1 MAQFNTQ
8 SPTKAA
14 GGSTR
19 KGEKAEPPTGRQKV
33 ATVLVALGPEISSQI
48 LTHFEET
55 EVEQIAL
62 DISTM
67 GKMEPT
73 AINEII
79 DEFYQLAK
87 ANEYLAY
94 GGLTYTREILEKA
107 FGNDKA
113 DSILARLTA
122 MMEQVSL
129 PFDAFRQADPAQVA
143 NLIQGEHPQ
152 TISLILAYLRPE
164 QAAVVISNLPE
175 DLQIEVSTRM
185 ATMERAGLE
194 VVKEVEAV
202 LYDKFSAVLYNSEKH
217 AHVGGVKALAE
228 VLNRVDRST
237 ERNIVENLERLDPEL
252 AESVKK
258 LMFVFDDI
266 VQLDDRSIQRV
277 LREVEGKDLGLAL
290 KGGTEDVRERVFRNM
305 SERAGRML
313 KDDIET
319 MGPVRLK
326 DVEEVQQKIVN
337 VVRRLEEA
345 GEIIISRGGDDIVI

>member
-1 MAQFNTQ
+1 MAQFN
-8 SPTKAA
+8 PHPVPVKGGKAVQL
-14 GGSTR
+14 S
-19 KGEKAEPPTGRQKV
+19 GRQKV

-48 LTHFEET
+48 LTHFDET

-67 GKMEPT
+67 RRMEPT
-73 AINEII
+73 AVNDVVE
-79 DEFYQLAK
+79 EFYQLAK
-87 ANEYLAY
+87 ANEYLAT
-94 GGLTYTREILEKA
+94 GGLQYTREVLEKA
-107 FGNDKA
+107 FGADKA
-113 DSILARLTA
+113 DEIITRLTA
-122 MMEQVSL
+122 MMEQVSM

-202 LYDKFSAVLYNSEKH
+202 LYDKFSAVLYNNEKH
-217 AHVGGVKALAE
+217 TSVGGVKALAE

-266 VQLDDRSIQRV
+266 VQLDDRAIQRV
-277 LREVEGKDLGLAL
+277 LREVESKDLALAL
-290 KGGTEDVRERVFRNM
+290 KGATEEVKERIFRNM

-313 KDDIET
+313 RDDIDT

-337 VVRRLEEA
+337 VVRRLEET

>member
-1 MAQFNTQ
+1 MAQYNPHPVPVK
-8 SPTKAA
+8 SGKPELL
-14 GGSTR
+14 S
-19 KGEKAEPPTGRQKV
+19 GRQKV

-48 LTHFEET
+48 LTHFDEA

-67 GKMEPT
+67 RRMEPT
-73 AINEII
+73 TVNDII
-79 DEFYQLAK
+79 EEFYQLAK
-87 ANEYLAY
+87 ANEYLAF
-94 GGLTYTREILEKA
+94 GGLQYTREVLEKA
-107 FGNDKA
+107 FGTEKA
-113 DSILARLTA
+113 EMILARLTS
-122 MMEQVSL
+122 MMEQVSM

-258 LMFVFDDI
+258 LMFVFDDL
-266 VQLDDRSIQRV
+266 VQLDDRAIQRV
-277 LREVEGKDLGLAL
+277 LREVESKDLALAL
-290 KGGTEDVRERVFRNM
+290 KGATEEVKERIYRNM

-313 KDDIET
+313 RDDIET

-337 VVRRLEEA
+337 VVRRLEET

>member
-1 MAQFNTQ
+1 MAQFNPHPVPVKGN
-8 SPTKAA
+8 SKAVA
-14 GGSTR
+14 L
-19 KGEKAEPPTGRQKV
+19 TGRQKV

-48 LTHFEET
+48 LTHFEES

-67 GKMEPT
+67 RKMEPT
-73 AINEII
+73 AVNDVIE
-79 DEFYQLAK
+79 EFYQLAK
-87 ANEYLAY
+87 ANEYLAT

-107 FGNDKA
+107 FGADKA
-113 DSILARLTA
+113 DEIITRLTA
-122 MMEQVSL
+122 MMEQVSM

-217 AHVGGVKALAE
+217 ASVGGVKALAE

-266 VQLDDRSIQRV
+266 VQLDDRA
-277 LREVEGKDLGLAL
+277 LAL
-290 KGGTEDVRERVFRNM
+290 KGAVEEVKERIFRNM

-313 KDDIET
+313 RDDIDT

-337 VVRRLEEA
+337 VVRRLEET